1 MQKKTFKRGSE
12 KIIRWILGMSAA
24 FTSLTVVLIIIF
36 LFREGISVFSEKPIE
51 KGFELAVNKS
61 NTVKTIRPELIKKIF
76 DGEITN
82 WKALGGN
89 DQEIKLFTINDL
101 DQYFTEEELGENFVN
116 LPDKISELV
125 AKEPGILADIPNKYL
140 TKAFDGKLLEI
151 KKITVWDFLAGR
163 EWFPTSR
170 PVALFG
176 IWPMILGTLL
186 VTLGAIIL
194 ALPFAMAT
202 AIYMAEVADS
212 RIRSF
217 LKPIIE
223 LLAGIPSVVYGFFG
237 LVIIVPLVQK
247 TFNLPV
253 GETGLSGSIV
263 LAIMILPTI
272 ITISEDALRNCPNSL
287 RQASL
292 ALGATRWQTIKRVV
306 LPYSISGVTT
316 AVILGIGRAFG
327 ETMAVLMVTGNAAV
341 IPHTILEPMR
351 TITATIA
358 AELGEAS
365 QGGLHFKALFALGC
379 ILFIITFLTNIVVQ
393 WVSNRQKLSR

>member
-1 MQKKTFKRGSE
+1 MQNKAIRRGSE
-12 KIIRWILGMSAA
+12 KIIKGILAMSAT

-36 LFREGISVFSEKPIE
+36 LFREGISVFNEKPIE
-51 KGFELAVNKS
+51 RGFELAVNS
-61 NTVKTIRPELIKKIF
+61 NNPIKTIRPELVKKIF

-82 WKALGGN
+82 WKDVGGK

-116 LPDKISELV
+116 LPNKISELV
-125 AKEPGILADIPNKYL
+125 GKESGILADIPNKYL
-140 TKAFDGKLLEI
+140 KKGFAGSLLDI

-163 EWFPTSR
+163 EWFPTAR
-170 PVALFG
+170 PLALFG

-194 ALPFAMAT
+194 ALPFAIAT

-212 RIRSF
+212 RIRSV
-217 LKPIIE
+217 LKPVIE

-272 ITISEDALRNCPNSL
+272 ITITEDALRNCPNSL

-292 ALGATRWQTIKRVV
+292 ALGATKLQTIRRVV
-306 LPYSISGVTT
+306 LPYSISGITA
-316 AVILGIGRAFG
+316 AVILGVGRAFG

-341 IPHTILEPMR
+341 IPHSILVPMR
-351 TITATIA
+351 TLTATIA

-379 ILFIITFLTNIVVQ
+379 ILFIITFMANMFVQ